1 MRRMNSKAWYLFGA
15 ALLAAPLAAR
25 AELVD
30 RVAAVVNN
38 DIIALS
44 EVESRAAPE
53 LAKAAS
59 LPTPAARA
67 EGREKALKDAVEAL
81 VGDKL
86 LENEI
91 KELNIEVTEQEVDA
105 AIEDVKKQNPNLE
118 GDAFE
123 QELRV
128 QGYTMTTYRD
138 FLRKHMRRLKL
149 LNLKVRGKVK
159 VSDDDLRAEYQKWAR
174 MESDDAELKARH
186 ILVKLQSKPTP
197 AQLEAAQK
205 KAAAIAEEARKPG
218 VDFAELAKAKS
229 EGPSADQGGD
239 LGWFRRG
246 VMVKEFERVAFA
258 LKVGDVSDPV
268 RTNFGFHVIKV
279 EERRLVAAK
288 TFDEMKDQLRERLLH
303 DQLDK
308 YTEQY
313 VQELKQSAIVEV
325 KL

>member
-1 MRRMNSKAWYLFGA
+1 MIRRFAWVAVLM
-15 ALLAAPLAAR
+15 APLAAR

-44 EVESRAAPE
+44 EVESRAAPD
-53 LAKAAS
+53 LAKVAA

-105 AIEDVKKQNPNLE
+105 AIDDVKKQNPNLE

-138 FLRKHMRRLKL
+138 FLRKHMRKLKL

-159 VSDDDLRAEYQKWAR
+159 VSDDDLRAEYQKWTR
-174 MESDDAELKARH
+174 LEGDDAELKARH
-186 ILVKLQSKPTP
+186 ILVKLPSKPAP
-197 AQLEAAQK
+197 ALVEAAQK
-205 KAAAIAEEARKPG
+205 KAAALAEEARKPG

-246 VMVKEFERVAFA
+246 VMVKEFERIAFA
-258 LKVGDVSDPV
+258 LKVGEVSDPV
-268 RTNFGFHVIKV
+268 RTTFGFHVIKV
-279 EERRLVAAK
+279 EERRAVGVK
-288 TFDEMKDQLRERLLH
+288 PFEEMKDQLRERLLH

-308 YTEQY
+308 YTDQY

>member
-1 MRRMNSKAWYLFGA
+1 MKRLI
-15 ALLAAPLAAR
+15 LLTLLTAPLAAR

-38 DIIALS
+38 DVITLS

-53 LAKAAS
+53 LAKAAA

-67 EGREKALKDAVEAL
+67 DGREKALKDAVDAL

-91 KELNIEVTEQEVDA
+91 KELNIEVTDQEVDA

-118 GDAFE
+118 SGDAFE

-128 QGYTMTTYRD
+128 QGYTMSTYRD

-159 VSDDDLRAEYQKWAR
+159 VSDDDLRAEYQKWSR
-174 MESDDAELKARH
+174 MEGDDAELKARH
-186 ILVKLQSKPTP
+186 ILIKLAPKPTP
-197 AQLEAAQK
+197 AQLDAAKQK
-205 KAAAIAEEARKPG
+205 AMAISVEARKPG
-218 VDFAELAKAKS
+218 VDFAEMAKAKS

-239 LGWFRRG
+239 
-246 VMVKEFERVAFA
+246 
-258 LKVGDVSDPV
+258 
-268 RTNFGFHVIKV
+268 
-279 EERRLVAAK
+279 
-288 TFDEMKDQLRERLLH
+288 
-303 DQLDK
+303 
-308 YTEQY
+308 
-313 VQELKQSAIVEV
+313 
-325 KL
+325 

>member
-1 MRRMNSKAWYLFGA
+1 MKRLILFASLTLPFA
-15 ALLAAPLAAR
+15 AG

-38 DIIALS
+38 DVITLS

-53 LAKAAS
+53 LAKAAA
-59 LPTPAARA
+59 LPTPAARSD
-67 EGREKALKDAVEAL
+67 GREKALKEAVDAL

-105 AIEDVKKQNPNLE
+105 AIEDVKKQNPNLDS
-118 GDAFE
+118 GDSFE

-159 VSDDDLRAEYQKWAR
+159 VSDDDLRAEYQKWTR
-174 MESDDAELKARH
+174 MEGDDAELKARH
-186 ILVKLQSKPTP
+186 ILIKLPAKPTP
-197 AQLEAAQK
+197 AQLDAAKQK
-205 KAAAIAEEARKPG
+205 AMALAVEARKPG

-246 VMVKEFERVAFA
+246 VMMKDFERVAFG

-268 RTNFGFHVIKV
+268 RTSFGFHVIKI
-279 EERRLVAAK
+279 EDRRSVAVK
-288 TFDEMKDQLRERLLH
+288 SFDEMKDQLRERLLH

-308 YTEQY
+308 YTDQY